1 MIIAYGLFFSA
12 VSLREHAAYQTTAFD
27 LGNMDQAAWGSLFG
41 RPLAYTNWDTEGT
54 RLGNHVDPILILLSP
69 FYLLHNG
76 AGTLLVLQS
85 FALALGALPIY
96 ALARRAFRSALG
108 RQRERSWRVAE
119 LPALVF
125 AAVYLLFPALQA
137 ANLFD
142 FHPTTLEAPL
152 IAFALYFVESR
163 RHRALFVTALL
174 IMACKEDAT
183 LAVVALG
190 LYTVLRGMWHRR
202 RDPSVPTRPAMLA
215 GLALMVTGIVWF
227 VVAVQVIIPHF
238 NLGGKSPHLGGYR
251 ELGRGPADILRTL
264 LTDPAK
270 VMAVVLIPPKLIYLR
285 DLFTPILFTS
295 LLAPLALVPAL
306 PTLALNLLSH
316 NVPIYTLEKFHYAAP
331 LAPTV
336 VVSGAYG
343 TATLLRQ
350 LRNRLPAL
358 PADRA
363 AYGVSLVILAA
374 TLVYQR
380 GHGFTPLGPRFNWP
394 EITPRARLADEFVRL
409 IPPGVPV
416 SAQSRLNPH
425 LSNRR
430 LIYLFPKIADAEYV
444 LFDVTADS
452 WPVHPN
458 DVRHVYDEL
467 TAGGYG
473 ILAAQDGFV
482 LLKRGEPNKVP
493 PDDFYDFLRADDP
506 AWPVEVDFGDRL
518 HLRGFDLE
526 TDEEG
531 RAMLATYWQTQPS
544 TPADD
549 LRIYP
554 FYYDEATGEII
565 EDTEQRPLVGSLW
578 YPTSRWRPDETIRL
592 TTLPWDVGPEAAVA
606 VGVIAGRDWWHDLR
620 LPTDVL
626 SGTAVVRPVFDGT
639 ALQLAWL
646 REGHPSVEERLF
658 TLPATPEGPAR
669 ARFGDVATLLGYDL
683 HCLACDPPNPGNP
696 TTLTI
701 SRAADGDASLALT
714 LFWQARTRT
723 DRSYTVFTHLIG
735 PDGQLASQ
743 QDNPPRDGTRPTDT
757 WLAGELLVDPYRL
770 AIPAGLAAGI
780 YRIEVGMYD
789 AVSGERLPAFDA
801 GANRLPDDRL
811 LLPASIE
818 LPTP

>member
-1 MIIAYGLFFSA
+1 MIVAYGLFFSA

-27 LGNMDQAAWGSLFG
+27 LGNMDQAVWNSLYG

-54 RLGNHVDPILILLSP
+54 RLGYHVDPILILLSP

-76 AGTLLVLQS
+76 AGTLLILQS

-96 ALARRAFRSALG
+96 ALARRAFRAASG
-108 RQRERSWRVAE
+108 RQRDRSWRVAE
-119 LPALVF
+119 WPALVF
-125 AAVYLLFPALQA
+125 AAAYLLFPALQA

-190 LYTVLRGMWHRR
+190 LYTVLRAAWHRR
-202 RDPSVPTRPAMLA
+202 SDPSLPARPAILA
-215 GLALMVTGIVWF
+215 GLALIVTGIVWF
-227 VVAVQVIIPHF
+227 VVAVYVIIPHF
-238 NLGGKSPHLGGYR
+238 NLGGKSPYLGAYR
-251 ELGRGPADILRTL
+251 ELGRGPVDILRTL

-285 DLFTPILFTS
+285 DLFTPVLFTS

-316 NVPIYTLEKFHYAAP
+316 NVPLYTLEKFHYAAP

-343 TATLLRQ
+343 TVALLRL
-350 LRNRLPAL
+350 LRNRFPGL

-363 AYGVSLVILAA
+363 AYGLSFIVLAA
-374 TLVYQR
+374 SLLYQR
-380 GHGFTPLGPRFNWP
+380 GHGFTPLGTRFNWP
-394 EITPRARLADEFVRL
+394 EITPRAELADEFVRL

-425 LSNRR
+425 LSNRP
-430 LIYLFPKIADAEYV
+430 LIYLFPKIAEAEYV
-444 LFDVTADS
+444 LFDVTADT

-458 DVRHVYDEL
+458 DVRRVFDEL
-467 TAGGYG
+467 IAGDYG
-473 ILAAQDGFV
+473 VRAAQNGFV
-482 LLKRGEPNKVP
+482 LLKRGEQNKAL
-493 PDDFYDFLRADDP
+493 PDRFYDFLLADDP
-506 AWPVEVDFGDRL
+506 SWPVEAGFGDRL
-518 HLRGFDLE
+518 RLRGFDLE
-526 TDEEG
+526 TDEKG
-531 RAMLATYWQTQPS
+531 RAMLATYWQAQPALS
-544 TPADD
+544 GED

-565 EDTEQRPLVGSLW
+565 EDTEQRPLVGLLW
-578 YPTSRWRPDETIRL
+578 YPTSRWRPTETIRL
-592 TTLPWDVGPEAAVA
+592 TTLPWEVGPEAMVA
-606 VGVIAGRDWWHDLR
+606 VGVLAGRDWWHDRR
-620 LPTDVL
+620 LPTEVL
-626 SGTAVVRPVFDGT
+626 TGTAVVRPVFDGT
-639 ALQLAWL
+639 ALQLAQL
-646 REGHPSVEERLF
+646 RENRPRVEERLF
-658 TLPATPEGPAR
+658 TLPATPQHVAEVG
-669 ARFGDVATLLGYDL
+669 FGDVATLLGYDIN
-683 HCLACDPPNPGNP
+683 CPACEGLVVSNPSG
-696 TTLTI
+696 LTVG
-701 SRAADGDASLALT
+701 RPADGDTSLTLT
-714 LFWQARTRT
+714 LFWRARART
-723 DRSYTVFTHLIG
+723 DQSYTVFTHLIG
-735 PDGQLASQ
+735 PDGRLVSQ

-780 YRIEVGMYD
+780 YRIEVGLYD
-789 AVSGERLPAFDA
+789 AVSGEHLPAFDA
-801 GANRLPDDRL
+801 GGTRLPDDRL
-811 LLPASIE
+811 LLPVTVE
-818 LPTP
+818 LRNP